1 MALGQA
7 ILVAS
12 DHRLI
17 FCGRASDPA
26 LGQMLIEEYRSWT
39 LEQPNDPVDL
49 VSLPR
54 FEPRAS
60 QHQSARL
67 LFCYFLSRSL
77 SLPLCLGSAVLFRAF
92 SSQTVTAVFRSGC
105 VRLSNLYPKATKAAK
120 I

>member
-12 DHRLI
+12 DLRLI

-26 LGQMLIEEYRSWT
+26 LGQMLIEEYTSWT
-39 LEQPNDPVDL
+39 LERPNDPVYS

-60 QHQSARL
+60 QHQPARL
-67 LFCYFLSRSL
+67 LFCYFLSLSL
-77 SLPLCLGSAVLFRAF
+77 SLSVLVQLF
-92 SSQTVTAVFRSGC
+92 SSEHFVLRPSP
-105 VRLSNLYPKATKAAK
+105 S
-120 I
+120 

>member
-12 DHRLI
+12 DYRLI
-17 FCGRASDPA
+17 FCGSASDPA
-26 LGQMLIEEYRSWT
+26 LGQMLIEEYSSWT
-39 LEQPNDPVDL
+39 LEQPNDPVYS

-60 QHQSARL
+60 QHQPARL
-67 LFCYFLSRSL
+67 LFCHFLS
-77 SLPLCLGSAVLFRAF
+77 LCLGSPIFFRAF
-92 SSQTVTAVFRSGC
+92 CSQTFTVVVRTGE